1 VANESNFSL
10 KKVSLVKETVQGEFQ
25 TSPKL
30 YNVGVMAISL
40 APTQKTEQ
48 NTEMAQD
55 GQATA
60 MDTGSLDFAGNMNF
74 KMKTSLVPIILH
86 SVAGKSTKADATLD
100 TWTASTTYLAPAN
113 KYSSG
118 QVVNHSDGLHS
129 LVVKAV
135 SGTGTSGATEPDLT
149 GKNEYDTVVDN
160 EITWIVRD
168 KLHKHTGATD
178 QDMQSIGVICEDY
191 SAQNGGSTFMQ
202 YFSGNFFNS
211 FQTGKSNG
219 DIVFKNDIPTV
230 GIGYRD
236 NTQDDWQN
244 ITPSSE
250 VEIKDRPYSF
260 DDMKVEVNGVQP
272 ESASEFTLTLNRNV
286 AVEDEVKQGSKD
298 FNVPVLTMDG
308 NLRLKFTKE
317 EWAKAFANTTSEVV
331 ITYENRTGDKVILT
345 FPQVKFMLGT
355 IEKSTDAFTYVSVPL
370 SPSGTVNQKT
380 MTYEVVSSSDW

>member
-1 VANESNFSL
+1 
-10 KKVSLVKETVQGEFQ
+10 
-25 TSPKL
+25 
-30 YNVGVMAISL
+30 
-40 APTQKTEQ
+40 
-48 NTEMAQD
+48 MAQD

-60 MDTGSLDFAGNMNF
+60 IDTGSLDFAGNMNF